1 MELAIVTGANRG
13 IGLET
18 CRQLG
23 QRGMRVILTAR
34 DLAKAETAAAG
45 LTAEGI
51 AVEARW
57 LDVADARSVEA
68 FAARLRDE
76 RSVVTV
82 LVNNAA
88 VSLSGFDAGVAAR
101 TLGCNYFGTATVTA
115 ALAPA
120 MAAGGRIV
128 VVSSGM
134 GELRGVSAELSA
146 RLLAPDLDREGLD
159 ALMNEFVAAV
169 RGRHRDAGWPSN
181 AYSVSK
187 VGVNALVRVLAE
199 PLSRRGLLINA
210 VCPGWVRSDMGGRGA
225 PRSLEQ
231 GATSVVWGATLPPD
245 GPRGGFFRD
254 GRAIAW

>member
-1 MELAIVTGANRG
+1 MDLAIVTGANRG

-34 DLAKAETAAAG
+34 DLARAETAAAG

-76 RSVVTV
+76 HSVVTV

-88 VSLSGFDAGVAAR
+88 VSLSGFDASVAAR

-134 GELRGVSAELSA
+134 GELRGVSAELRA

-187 VGVNALVRVLAE
+187 VGVNALVRILAE
-199 PLSRRGLLINA
+199 PLSRQGLLINA
-210 VCPGWVRSDMGGRGA
+210 VCPGWVRSEMGGRGA

-231 GATSVVWGATLPPD
+231 GAASVVWGATLPPD